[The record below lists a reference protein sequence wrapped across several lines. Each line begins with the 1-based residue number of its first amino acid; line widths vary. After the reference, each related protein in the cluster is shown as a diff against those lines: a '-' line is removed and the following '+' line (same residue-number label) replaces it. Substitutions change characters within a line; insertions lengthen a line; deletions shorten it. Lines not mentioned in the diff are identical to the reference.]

1 MIPFMR
7 YLRVVKLIE
16 TEKYTEMSERQ
27 KQWLPGA
34 GRGGGWEVTVYWVDS
49 FSFTRWKWVIEM
61 DVGDDCIT
69 VWIYLMPTEYL
80 KVVKMANSVI
90 CILSKFF
97 LKLGKKNQTLKR
109 RPILLQKF
117 SFSFLF
123 EQYSISGG
131 FHLLP
136 RKCFPHT
143 EDFQIAS
150 YSKSQLKKIF
160 WWSQI
165 NVVKELI
172 SYRL

>member
-1 MIPFMR
+1 MYFI
-7 YLRVVKLIE
+7 KIKK
-16 TEKYTEMSERQ
+16 T
-27 KQWLPGA
+27 
-34 GRGGGWEVTVYWVDS
+34 
-49 FSFTRWKWVIEM
+49 
-61 DVGDDCIT
+61 
-69 VWIYLMPTEYL
+69 
-80 KVVKMANSVI
+80 
-90 CILSKFF
+90 
-97 LKLGKKNQTLKR
+97 GKKNQTLKR

-150 YSKSQLKKIF
+150 YSKSQLKKLF
-160 WWSQI
+160 RWSQI

-172 SYRL
+172 SYRLSICKEIISHPDWMKCHFLGILEIINDYLAKYTQLREEYPIQLQKVNFV

>member
-1 MIPFMR
+1 M
-7 YLRVVKLIE
+7 
-16 TEKYTEMSERQ
+16 
-27 KQWLPGA
+27 
-34 GRGGGWEVTVYWVDS
+34 
-49 FSFTRWKWVIEM
+49 
-61 DVGDDCIT
+61 
-69 VWIYLMPTEYL
+69 YLMPTEDL
-80 KVVKMANSVI
+80 KVIKMANSVI
-90 CILSKFF
+90 FYQN
-97 LKLGKKNQTLKR
+97 LKKNWGKKKSNIKKKANLTSETRIQ
-109 RPILLQKF
+109 F
-117 SFSFLF
+117 FLF

>member
-1 MIPFMR
+1 MR
-7 YLRVVKLIE
+7 SYCLLGRQFQFYKM
-16 TEKYTEMSERQ
+16 KMSYRDGCWW
-27 KQWLPGA
+27 WLH
-34 GRGGGWEVTVYWVDS
+34 
-49 FSFTRWKWVIEM
+49 
-61 DVGDDCIT
+61 
-69 VWIYLMPTEYL
+69 
-80 KVVKMANSVI
+80 NSVNLFNAHWI
-90 CILSKFF
+90 FKSGKDGKFCYMYFIKIF
-97 LKLGKKNQTLKR
+97 LKIGKKNQTLKR